1 MQKQTSIAVLGLA
14 LFLAVPASAQ
24 TQTGTIRVHVTVPGT
39 QAPIP
44 GVQLSLVAPQ
54 SPSTLDLP
62 DNETELLAY
71 LRALAE
77 ARGLVAA
84 NQQRAPLAVAGV
96 TQGVVASTV
105 TDAEG
110 NAVFGGL
117 QPGKYSV
124 RATRE
129 GYVAPPNNGGVQSP
143 PSAGFTSNVDA
154 VGSAVDI
161 PMFLNPGA
169 TISGRVQ
176 TSDGKGVPNVSVT
189 LGTIQLVGGQRTFV
203 AGIAAVVA
211 DASGEYRLPLVGPGE
226 YAIRATSS
234 GAATYF
240 PGTYDLQKATLLL
253 IEAPRNPIEA
263 GRNIVNVDIV
273 LP

>member
-44 GVQLSLVAPQ
+44 GVELSLVAPQ
-54 SPSTLDLP
+54 STSTTLDLP

-129 GYVAPPNNGGVQSP
+129 GYVAPPNNGGVQS
-143 PSAGFTSNVDA
+143 
-154 VGSAVDI
+154 
-161 PMFLNPGA
+161 
-169 TISGRVQ
+169 Q
-176 TSDGKGVPNVSVT
+176 
-189 LGTIQLVGGQRTFV
+189 
-203 AGIAAVVA
+203 
-211 DASGEYRLPLVGPGE
+211 
-226 YAIRATSS
+226 
-234 GAATYF
+234 
-240 PGTYDLQKATLLL
+240 
-253 IEAPRNPIEA
+253 
-263 GRNIVNVDIV
+263 
-273 LP
+273 